1 MVECA
6 TATVTTTTRR
16 RDRHDHNQISFSRTQ
31 VLAAEQCEG
40 SGFDRVSGI
49 VTGAAATRSPS
60 TMRRSS
66 QTTART
72 ALIYGTATVT
82 IGANTEVTQ
91 FGSGSAE
98 ASGTQQISVGS
109 LIDAF
114 GTASASGRTARRWM
128 PARAAYGSQ
137 STASG
142 LVTAQ
147 GATGGTL
154 TLSLATLGGR
164 SVAAFDFL
172 GTGTSASVDASAA
185 DYQVTTGSLDLTN
198 ATVGTPVEAS
208 GLVTAFGGAPPDFTA
223 STLLD
228 DTTIAAELVV
238 DWGAGTPAPF
248 VSYDATSIV
257 LDAHNSSIG
266 VRHEIQ
272 IGAQTVDVLGIAS
285 DPQIAPNATAT
296 NTVFTIGHAVSGTFE
311 NFNTYASFI
320 TQLQTELNGSVFA
333 TGITALGTYTT
344 ATYTFNASSITLF
357 LNN

>member
-1 MVECA
+1 MLSGSSV
-6 TATVTTTTRR
+6 
-16 RDRHDHNQISFSRTQ
+16 Q
-31 VLAAEQCEG
+31 G

-49 VTGAAATRSPS
+49 VTGRSGNTLTIDDAT
-60 TMRRSS
+60 
-66 QTTART
+66 
-72 ALIYGTATVT
+72 LIANDGTNSFIFGTATIT

-109 LIDAF
+109 LVDAF
-114 GTASASGRTARRWM
+114 GTASDVGSDSATLDASAGRVRL
-128 PARAAYGSQ
+128 SQ

-142 LVTAQ
+142 LVTGKAPR
-147 GATGGTL
+147 GGTL

-185 DYQVTTGSLDLTN
+185 DYQVTTGNLDLTN

-248 VSYDATSIV
+248 VSYDASNIV
-257 LDAHNSSIG
+257 LDAHNSAIG

-272 IGAQTVDVLGIAS
+272 IGAQSVDVLGIAS